1 MFFINRLIN
10 EYYIHTKYANNLQ
23 ISMKIY
29 VIYRNARVSVSTRY
43 GTKQRYFSI
52 LISTHFIENNILA
65 ILQFYCVF

>member
-29 VIYRNARVSVSTRY
+29 VIQDYQINY
-43 GTKQRYFSI
+43 KYLQRYFSI

>member
-1 MFFINRLIN
+1 MFFINRLVN

-23 ISMKIY
+23 ISIKIY
-29 VIYRNARVSVSTRY
+29 VIQDYQI
-43 GTKQRYFSI
+43 QRYFSI

>member
-29 VIYRNARVSVSTRY
+29 VINREVEFQVTLNHPV
-43 GTKQRYFSI
+43 YFYY
-52 LISTHFIENNILA
+52 HR
-65 ILQFYCVF
+65 

>member
-29 VIYRNARVSVSTRY
+29 VIQDYQINY
-43 GTKQRYFSI
+43 KY
-52 LISTHFIENNILA
+52 ISKDNVIS
-65 ILQFYCVF
+65 QS